1 MRPKSL
7 KKKPTRV
14 EIVSTDRIELRRR
27 YGAHLVRAEIFFNP
41 CKRTGRPVSASELFM
56 QTNK

>member
-7 KKKPTRV
+7 KKKKPTRV

-41 CKRTGRPVSASELFM
+41 CKRTG
-56 QTNK
+56 